1 MSSLIWLLVFVVIAY
16 FGYQILKLK
25 DWQDDDEV

>member
-25 DWQDDDEV
+25 DWQDDNEV